1 MGKRSSDKKISVIF
15 YLKAVLVVI
24 IKYIILNRNSPFSGG
39 WLAWS
44 NHSDTETRNHVLIY
58 LCWLVSKYILYIFVG
73 WFLSISYPQKM
84 PILFSS
90 GAGAT
95 KRVKLKQWLNDG
107 GETELNSPAFLQ
119 IYKI

>member
-1 MGKRSSDKKISVIF
+1 MGKRSSDIKISVIF

-24 IKYIILNRNSPFSGG
+24 IKYILLKNVFFLPFLEVG
-39 WLAWS
+39 WLVGIS
-44 NHSDTETRNHVLIY
+44 RQQGPNNHSDTETRNHVLIY
-58 LCWLVSKYILYIFVG
+58 LCWLVSKYILSTKNDDFV
-73 WFLSISYPQKM
+73 
-84 PILFSS
+84 LFWSWHD
-90 GAGAT
+90 